1 MSWRVFTLQAAI
13 LLLLAWLIG
22 QYFVGRQDGRLED
35 VQEQLAAAIARLDQ
49 RLDKLERH
57 VREIGGAPPAAAVQ
71 QTAPPDST
79 ATLTELS
86 RRIEAVETREQELRK
101 KLAGLLRRQHLL
113 VQSQPEHL
121 RVQSWMAGLDPEKR
135 AAAQAAYRAEL
146 ERMQNAF
153 PAAPDAPPPSPED
166 MLRLLEESRERL
178 KLRLQGILSG
188 DDYQAFLSSLEDE
201 GQIPLGLPP
210 LDAQEQ

>member
-1 MSWRVFTLQAAI
+1 MSWRVFILQAAV
-13 LLLLAWLIG
+13 LVLLALLAG
-22 QYFVGRQDGRLED
+22 RYFIGRQDSRLED
-35 VQEQLAAAIARLDQ
+35 VQEQLVAATARLDQ
-49 RLDKLERH
+49 RLDKLERR
-57 VREIGGAPPAAAVQ
+57 VREIGGASPAAAVQ
-71 QTAPPDST
+71 QTAPPDNA

-86 RRIEAVETREQELRK
+86 RRIEVVETREQELRK

-113 VQSQPEHL
+113 AQSQPEHL

-166 MLRLLEESRERL
+166 MLRMLEESRERL

-188 DDYQAFLSSLEDE
+188 EDYQAFLSSLEE
-201 GQIPLGLPP
+201 EQIPLGLPP